1 MSKKNTGMSWF
12 WRYINYLSTWR
23 THRITIKQLNQ
34 LTDKE
39 LNDIGISRTDI
50 DRLVWLEE
58 DLTMRAR
65 RRNTYDEE

>member
-1 MSKKNTGMSWF
+1 MKWV
-12 WRYINYLSTWR
+12 WRYWKYLRTWR
-23 THRITIKQLNQ
+23 KHRETIKQLNQ

-65 RRNTYDEE
+65 GRNTYDDE

>member
-1 MSKKNTGMSWF
+1 MKWI
-12 WRYINYLSTWR
+12 WRYWKYLRTWR
-23 THRITIKQLNQ
+23 KHRETIKQLNQ

-39 LNDIGISRTDI
+39 LNDIGIARTDI

-65 RRNTYDEE
+65 GRNTYDE

>member
-1 MSKKNTGMSWF
+1 MRWI
-12 WRYINYLSTWR
+12 WRYWKYLRTWR
-23 THRITIKQLNQ
+23 KHRETIKQLNQ

-65 RRNTYDEE
+65 GRNTYDDEE

>member
-1 MSKKNTGMSWF
+1 MKWI
-12 WRYINYLSTWR
+12 WRYWKYLRTWR
-23 THRITIKQLNQ
+23 KHRETIKQLNQ

-50 DRLVWLEE
+50 DRLVWLKE

-65 RRNTYDEE
+65 GRNTYDE